1 MRLRADTSGR
11 TFAMRIDILTLF
23 PAMFEGPLET
33 SILGRAHEAG
43 VLETHVH
50 DIRDW
55 ADNKHNKVDDRP
67 FGGGP
72 GMVLMCQPLYDAVL
86 AVENMDPR
94 RAQRVLLTPQGRRT
108 TQTTVETLATQERL
122 LLIAGHYE
130 GIDERV
136 IETLAPLELSIGDYV
151 LSGGELPA
159 LVLVDAITRLLPGAL
174 GHEDSASEDS
184 FSVTDESGKPL
195 LDTPHFTRPRTW
207 EGKEVPEILLSGD
220 HGAVARWRH
229 EQRLARTIERRP
241 DLRAPSGEDG

>member
-1 MRLRADTSGR
+1 
-11 TFAMRIDILTLF
+11 MRIDILTLF
-23 PAMFEGPLET
+23 PAMFDAPLDT
-33 SILGRAHEAG
+33 SIIGRAHKAG

-50 DIRDW
+50 DIRNW

-72 GMVLMCQPLYDAVL
+72 GMVMMCQPLYDAVL
-86 AVENMDPR
+86 AVEEMDPR

-108 TQTTVETLATQERL
+108 TQNTVETLASHTRL

-136 IETLAPLELSIGDYV
+136 IKALSPLELSIGDYV

-159 LVLVDAITRLLPGAL
+159 LVLVDAMTRLLPGAL

-184 FSVTDESGKPL
+184 FSVTDHDGRPL
-195 LDTPHFTRPRTW
+195 LDTPHYTRPRQW
-207 EGKEVPEILLSGD
+207 QGMEVPEVLISGD
-220 HGAVARWRH
+220 HGAVAQWRH
-229 EQRLARTIERRP
+229 EQRLTRTSERRP
-241 DLRAPSGEDG
+241 DLRESPSIQDGSTEHPHM